1 MNPST
6 LIAVFC
12 TVSLAMCLPTMV
24 ERRGAIGDG
33 IPAGLFN
40 LTDPIVIGNPVQIQ
54 PIQPYVYF
62 SCCMVID
69 LISISHDFSQP
80 MQLLQKMKPSYSFRS
95 AGL

>member
-1 MNPST
+1 MNSSILIT
-6 LIAVFC
+6 LIF
-12 TVSLAMCLPTMV
+12 TVLLASCLPTTV

-69 LISISHDFSQP
+69 LISMSHNYPQP
-80 MQLLQKMKPSYSFRS
+80 MQVLQAMKSFYGS
-95 AGL
+95 